1 MAKVIQ
7 KGRAVNSNSSETIL
21 YYKAKND
28 ITLGGVVFFVSK
40 KTIKLCQFRC
50 VIRLAF
56 PVSAEL
62 RNAAFVYAMTR

>member
-7 KGRAVNSNSSETIL
+7 KGRAVNLNSSEAIL
-21 YYKAKND
+21 RYKAK
-28 ITLGGVVFFVSK
+28 TTSRLVVSFFFVSK

-50 VIRLAF
+50 VIRPAF

-62 RNAAFVYAMTR
+62 RSAAFVCAMTR

>member
-28 ITLGGVVFFVSK
+28 ITSGGVVF
-40 KTIKLCQFRC
+40 
-50 VIRLAF
+50 
-56 PVSAEL
+56 
-62 RNAAFVYAMTR
+62 Y